1 MGTYSGNLAPGTT
14 SVGSSS
20 NAYLYFEKGGTFTW
34 DTVSARSFATAEM
47 IARDESYVICW
58 LTTSDGSDVS
68 VTVMVDSNTRQYYN
82 VGLSVNV
89 PENGW
94 VKLSTQRANCDVYN
108 TSLNRRIYNVNTGTG
123 IAGASVNFYDAA
135 FTLTY
140 NPSFVVNGNNDGYIY
155 HVDTEPED
163 WTGYPKDKFGYPTNW
178 GVWKLDG
185 QNDGYPWVTGYLPIG
200 RTGVLVKSTENYKDA
215 DVLKKGVNG
224 WEEGNKEDILALIG
238 YISEYM

>member
-1 MGTYSGNLAPGTT
+1 MGTYSGNLAPGTS
-14 SVGSSS
+14 SVGSSN

-58 LTTSDGSDVS
+58 LTTSDGSEVS
-68 VTVMVDSNTRQYYN
+68 VTVIVDSNTRQYYN

-108 TSLNRRIYNVNTGTG
+108 TSVSRRIYNVNTGTS
-123 IAGASVNFYDAA
+123 INVTSVNFYDAA

-140 NPSFVVNGNNDGYIY
+140 NPSFIMDNTNDGYLYYI
-155 HVDTEPED
+155 DTQPEN
-163 WTGYPKDKFGYPTNW
+163 WLGYPKDANGYPYNV
-178 GVWKLDG
+178 GVWKLDAN
-185 QNDGYPWVTGYLPIG
+185 NDGYPWV
-200 RTGVLVKSTENYKDA
+200 N
-215 DVLKKGVNG
+215 
-224 WEEGNKEDILALIG
+224 G
-238 YISEYM
+238 YIKIIPEPLVYRLPLRKIN